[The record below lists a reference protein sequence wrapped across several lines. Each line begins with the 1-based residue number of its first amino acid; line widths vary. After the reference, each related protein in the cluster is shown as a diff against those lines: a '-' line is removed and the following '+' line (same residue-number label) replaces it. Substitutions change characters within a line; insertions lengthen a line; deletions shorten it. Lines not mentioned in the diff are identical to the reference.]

1 MKKAFKKI
9 TVIFLSIVF
18 MINIQQTILM
28 AARIESD
35 NSDFIRG
42 ADISMLKTVEDL
54 GGIFYD
60 DGVAKNALDIISDH
74 GGDYVRLRLWV
85 DPYDENG
92 NSYGGGGND
101 FSSTLEMAKRAKAKG
116 MKVLID
122 FHLSDYWADPG
133 TQSKPK
139 AWENLSYTELKQ
151 KLYSYMNE
159 TMNAFYS
166 GGVVPDMV
174 QIGNE
179 TSSGILWGDG
189 LVGGTNTSFNQLSEL
204 MYYAIEGVRDS
215 LAGSTK
221 IVLHLDNGGNNT
233 LYRWWFD
240 SITSCG
246 YELDFD
252 IIGLTYYPMWHGT
265 MDDLQY
271 NLNDISKTYDKDVL
285 IVETAYAWT
294 TADGDGLGSSFSP
307 TDAEIGG
314 YPATVQG
321 QIDFMKDLEEVLLN
335 VPNNRGLGFFYWEPT
350 WTPVEGAYWGTEA
363 GKEYINDD
371 GILSNP
377 WDNLTLFDF
386 KGNALDS
393 IDIFNAP
400 SKNLVSNSSFE
411 KDAIINNPTDW
422 SVWLQNG
429 TDASTVKTEWGG
441 FDGNYKLTFY
451 NENDYG
457 GSIYKTITGLENGTY
472 SLSAWVMSSG
482 TQDIAQLYAKS
493 YGGNEL
499 ISKLPISDIG
509 WNKVTIDNIKVTN
522 GKCEIG
528 LYTIAN
534 AGDWLNI
541 DNIMFRKVD

>member
-386 KGNALDS
+386 EGNALDS
-393 IDIFNAP
+393 IDIFNVP

-482 TQDIAQLYAKS
+482 TQDIEQLYAKN

>member
-1 MKKAFKKI
+1 
-9 TVIFLSIVF
+9 
-18 MINIQQTILM
+18 
-28 AARIESD
+28 
-35 NSDFIRG
+35 
-42 ADISMLKTVEDL
+42 
-54 GGIFYD
+54 
-60 DGVAKNALDIISDH
+60 
-74 GGDYVRLRLWV
+74 
-85 DPYDENG
+85 
-92 NSYGGGGND
+92 
-101 FSSTLEMAKRAKAKG
+101 
-116 MKVLID
+116 
-122 FHLSDYWADPG
+122 
-133 TQSKPK
+133 
-139 AWENLSYTELKQ
+139 
-151 KLYSYMNE
+151 
-159 TMNAFYS
+159 MNAFYS

-189 LVGGTNTSFNQLSEL
+189 LVGGTNTSFNKLSEL

-233 LYRWWFD
+233 LYKWWFN

-246 YELDFD
+246 YDLDFD

-265 MDDLQY
+265 MEELQY

-386 KGNALDS
+386 NGNVLNS
-393 IDIFNAP
+393 IDIFNIPA
-400 SKNLVSNSSFE
+400 KNLVSNSSFE
-411 KDAIINNPTDW
+411 KDSIINRPTDW
-422 SVWLQNG
+422 KVWLQDG
-429 TDASTVKTEWGG
+429 TNVSTVKTEWGG

-451 NENDYG
+451 NEKDYG

-493 YGGNEL
+493 YGGKEL

-522 GKCEIG
+522 GTCEIG

-534 AGDWLNI
+534 AGDWINL
-541 DNIMFRKVD
+541 DNVMFRKVD

>member
-482 TQDIAQLYAKS
+482 TQDIEQLYAKN

>member
-1 MKKAFKKI
+1 MRKALKKI
-9 TVIFLSIVF
+9 TGIFLSIVF
-18 MINIQQTILM
+18 MVNIQQTIAM

-54 GGIFYD
+54 GGVFYD
-60 DGVAKNALDIISDH
+60 KGVAKNALDIISDH

-85 DPYDENG
+85 DPYDKDG

-139 AWENLSYTELKQ
+139 AWENLSYTELKET
-151 KLYSYMNE
+151 LYSYMNE

-189 LVGGTNTSFNQLSEL
+189 LVGGTNTSFNKLSEL

-233 LYRWWFD
+233 LYKWWFN

-246 YELDFD
+246 YDLDFD

-265 MDDLQY
+265 MEELQY

-386 KGNALDS
+386 NGNVLNS
-393 IDIFNAP
+393 IDIFNIPA
-400 SKNLVSNSSFE
+400 KNLVSNSSFE
-411 KDAIINNPTDW
+411 KDSIINRPTDW
-422 SVWLQNG
+422 KVWLQDG
-429 TDASTVKTEWGG
+429 TNVSTVKTEWGG

-451 NENDYG
+451 NEKDYG

-493 YGGNEL
+493 YGGKEL

-522 GKCEIG
+522 GTCEIG

-534 AGDWLNI
+534 AGDWINL
-541 DNIMFRKVD
+541 DNVMFRKVD